1 MLMVGNLKMGVLL
14 TLIITCHVY
23 QVPGSVVISA
33 RSGSHSF
40 DPSQINVSHYVTQ
53 FSFGKRLSPRML
65 HEFIRLTP
73 YLRGYHDRLAGQ
85 SYTVKHGE
93 VNANVTVSP

>member
-1 MLMVGNLKMGVLL
+1 MKKGVLL
-14 TLIITCHVY
+14 SLIITY
-23 QVPGSVVISA
+23 LFKQVPGSVVISA

-53 FSFGKRLSPRML
+53 FSFGKRLSARMFN
-65 HEFIRLTP
+65 EFIRLAP
-73 YLRGYHDRLAGQ
+73 YFRGYHDRLAGQ
-85 SYTVKHGE
+85 SYIVKHGE